1 MKKKF
6 PESGEECV
14 HCSVYF
20 SFGLNGRGA
29 GGEITFGGTNPERY
43 IDPLVYHPIYD
54 YYGMYVF
61 LFFLEVI
68 LKQFLLVLVNR
79 KKVKK

>member
-1 MKKKF
+1 MKHNEVEKKF
-6 PESGEECV
+6 PVSGEECV

-20 SFGLNGRGA
+20 SFGLNERGA

-61 LFFLEVI
+61 FGSNIETVPPSPS
-68 LKQFLLVLVNR
+68 Q
-79 KKVKK
+79 